1 MQKIVIH
8 RPGGFNRLKLESFP
22 DPVPGDDQIV
32 VKIKAIGVNY
42 ADCVIRM
49 GFYASAKQYV
59 GWPITPGFDFSG
71 IVESVG
77 KRILKFT
84 PGDHVFGVSR
94 FDAYATHVVVPE
106 NQLFHLPKNK
116 TFEEAGAFATIYL
129 TAYYAL
135 YMSVKLYPDSK
146 ILIHSAAGGVGCALL
161 QLSKL
166 AGWQTIGVVGQSNK
180 VKIAKEMGANIII
193 DKSKQDLWP
202 EVEKIAPDGLDAV
215 LDGNGYITLRD
226 GFNHLRANGKL
237 IAYGFHSM
245 FPRKYGFPNPLKLAI
260 DYFRT
265 PRFNPLGMHDKNYSL
280 VTFNLSFLF
289 HRTDLLKIA
298 MEDLHSWFSEGKISM
313 PPIKTYPFTDSAQ
326 AHRDLQSGTTAGKL
340 VLLTEQN

>member
-8 RPGGFNRLKLESFP
+8 RPGGFNRLKIESFS
-22 DPVPGDDQIV
+22 DPVASDDEV
-32 VKIKAIGVNY
+32 VVQVKAIGVNY

-49 GFYASAKQYV
+49 GFYASAKEYV

-71 IVESVG
+71 FVDQVG
-77 KRILKFT
+77 KNVNGFT
-84 PGDHVFGVSR
+84 PGDRVFGITR
-94 FDAYATHVVVPE
+94 FNGYATHVVVPPT
-106 NQLFHLPKNK
+106 QLFHLPEIRS
-116 TFEEAGAFATIYL
+116 FEEGGAFATIYL

-135 YMSVKLYPDSK
+135 HMSIKLYPDSTL
-146 ILIHSAAGGVGCALL
+146 LIHSAAGGVGCALL

-166 AGWQTIGVVGQSNK
+166 AGWRTIGVVGQTDK
-180 VKIAKEMGANIII
+180 VKIAKDMGADFVI
-193 DKSKQDLWP
+193 DKSKQDLWH

-226 GFNHLRANGKL
+226 GLKHLRANGKL

-245 FPRKYGFPNPLKLAI
+245 FPRRRGFPNPLKIAV

-289 HRTDLLKIA
+289 HRTDMLKIA
-298 MEDLHSWFSEGKISM
+298 VDDLYQWFKEGKISL
-313 PPIKTYPFTDSAQ
+313 PPITTYPFTDSAQ
-326 AHRDLQSGTTAGKL
+326 AHRDLQSGKTVGKL
-340 VLLTEQN
+340 VLVT

>member
-8 RPGGFNRLKLESFP
+8 RPGGFSRLKIESFP
-22 DPVPGDDQIV
+22 DPTASDDEV
-32 VKIKAIGVNY
+32 VVQVKAIGVNY

-49 GFYASAKQYV
+49 GFYASAKEYV

-71 IVESVG
+71 IVDQVG
-77 KRILKFT
+77 KNVKDFQ
-84 PGDHVFGVSR
+84 PGDRVFGITR
-94 FDAYATHVVVPE
+94 FNGYATHVVVPAI
-106 NQLFHLPKNK
+106 QLFNLPESRS
-116 TFEEAGAFATIYL
+116 FEEGGAFATIYL

-135 YMSVKLYPDSK
+135 HMSIKLYPDSTL
-146 ILIHSAAGGVGCALL
+146 LIHSAAGGVGCALL
-161 QLSKL
+161 QLSHL
-166 AGWQTIGVVGQSNK
+166 AGWRTIGVVGQSDK
-180 VKIAKEMGANIII
+180 VKIAEEMGADFVI
-193 DKSKQDLWP
+193 DKSKQDLWR

-215 LDGNGYITLRD
+215 LDGNGYITL
-226 GFNHLRANGKL
+226 GEGLKHLRANGKL

-245 FPRKYGFPNPLKLAI
+245 FPRKHGFPNLLKVAV

-298 MEDLHSWFSEGKISM
+298 VDDLYQWFKEGKISL
-313 PPIKTYPFTDSAQ
+313 PPITTYPFTDSAQ
-326 AHRDLQSGTTAGKL
+326 AHRDLQSGKTVGKL
-340 VLLTEQN
+340 VLLT

>member
-8 RPGGFNRLKLESFP
+8 KPGGFNRLKIESFA

-32 VKIKAIGVNY
+32 VKTKAIGVNY

-49 GFYASAKQYV
+49 GYYASAKEYV

-71 IVESVG
+71 IVENVG
-77 KRILKFT
+77 NNISTFK
-84 PGDHVFGVSR
+84 PGDRVFGVSR

-106 NQLFHLPKNK
+106 NQLYHLPDNRS
-116 TFEEAGAFATIYL
+116 FEEGGAFPTIYL

-135 YMSVKLYPDSK
+135 HMSVKLFPQST
-146 ILIHSAAGGVGCALL
+146 ILVHSAAGGVGCALL
-161 QLSKL
+161 QLSRN
-166 AGWQTIGVVGQSNK
+166 AGWQTIGVVGNSD
-180 VKIAKEMGANIII
+180 KIEIAEDMGATHII
-193 DKSKQDLWP
+193 DKSRQDLWA
-202 EVEKIAPDGLDAV
+202 EVEKIVPDGLDAV

-226 GFNHLRANGKL
+226 GLKHLRSNGKL

-245 FPRKYGFPNPLKLAI
+245 FPRKYGMPNPLKLAI

-289 HRTDLLKIA
+289 HRTDLLKA
-298 MEDLHSWFSEGKISM
+298 ATEDLTTWFADGKISM
-313 PPIKTYPFTDSAQ
+313 PPIKSYPFTESAQ
-326 AHRDLQSGTTAGKL
+326 AHRDLQSGRTVGKL
-340 VLLTEQN
+340 VLLP

>member
-1 MQKIVIH
+1 MMQKIVIH
-8 RPGGFNRLKLESFP
+8 RPGGFNRLKIESFP
-22 DPVPGDDQIV
+22 EPIASDDEV
-32 VKIKAIGVNY
+32 VVQVKAIGVNY

-49 GFYASAKQYV
+49 GFYASAKEYV

-71 IVESVG
+71 IVQQVG
-77 KRILKFT
+77 KDVKDFK
-84 PGDHVFGVSR
+84 PGERVFGISR
-94 FDAYATHVVVPE
+94 FNAYATHVVVPDY
-106 NQLFHLPKNK
+106 QIFHLPEFR
-116 TFEEAGAFATIYL
+116 TFEEGGVFATIYL

-135 YMSVKLYPDSK
+135 HMSIKLYPDST

-166 AGWQTIGVVGQSNK
+166 AGWRSIGVVGHSDK
-180 VKIAKEMGANIII
+180 VNIARTMGADIII
-193 DKSKQDLWP
+193 DKSNQDLWA
-202 EVEKIAPDGLDAV
+202 EVEKIAPEGLDAV

-226 GFNHLRANGKL
+226 GLKHLRANGKL

-245 FPRKYGFPNPLKLAI
+245 FPRKYGYPNLLKLAI

-289 HRTDLLKIA
+289 HRTDLLKLA
-298 MEDLHSWFSEGKISM
+298 MDDLYEWFTDGKISL
-313 PPIKTYPFTDSAQ
+313 PPITTYLFTDSAR
-326 AHRDLQSGTTAGKL
+326 AHRDLQSGRTAGKL
-340 VLLTEQN
+340 VLMT

>member
-1 MQKIVIH
+1 MKKIVIH
-8 RPGGFNRLKLESFP
+8 RPGGFNRLKIESFR
-22 DPVPGDDQIV
+22 DPVASDDEV
-32 VKIKAIGVNY
+32 VVQVKAIGVNY

-49 GFYASAKQYV
+49 GFYSSAKEYV

-71 IVESVG
+71 IVDQVG
-77 KRILKFT
+77 KNINNFK
-84 PGDHVFGVSR
+84 PGDRVFGITR
-94 FDAYATHVVVPE
+94 FNGYSTHVMVPAI
-106 NQLFHLPKNK
+106 QLLQLPDSRS
-116 TFEEAGAFATIYL
+116 FEEGGAFATIFL

-135 YMSVKLYPDSK
+135 HMSVKLYPDST

-161 QLSKL
+161 QLAKL
-166 AGWQTIGVVGQSNK
+166 AGWRTIGVVGQSDK
-180 VKIAKEMGANIII
+180 VKIAEDMGADFVI
-193 DKSKQDLWP
+193 DKSKQDLWK
-202 EVEKIAPDGLDAV
+202 EVEKITPDGLDAV

-226 GFNHLRANGKL
+226 GLKHLRANGKL

-245 FPRKYGFPNPLKLAI
+245 FPRKYGFPNPLKLAV

-298 MEDLHSWFSEGKISM
+298 VDDLYQWFKEGKISL
-313 PPIKTYPFTDSAQ
+313 PSITTYPFTDSAQ
-326 AHRDLQSGTTAGKL
+326 AHRDLQSGRTVGKL
-340 VLLTEQN
+340 VLVT

>member
-8 RPGGFNRLKLESFP
+8 RPGGFNRLKIETFP
-22 DPVPGDDQIV
+22 DPVAKENEVV
-32 VKIKAIGVNY
+32 VKVRAIGVNY

-49 GFYASAKQYV
+49 GFYASAKEYV

-71 IVESVG
+71 IVDQVG
-77 KRILKFT
+77 KNISRFK
-84 PGDHVFGVSR
+84 PGDRVFGISR
-94 FDAYATHVVVPE
+94 FNAYATHVVVPE
-106 NQLFHLPKNK
+106 NQLFHIPDNR
-116 TFEEAGAFATIYL
+116 TFEEAGTFATIYL

-135 YMSVKLYPDSK
+135 HMSVKLYPDST

-161 QLSKL
+161 QLAKL
-166 AGWQTIGVVGQSNK
+166 AGWRTIGVVGNSDK
-180 VKIAKEMGANIII
+180 VKIADQMGASIII
-193 DKSKQDLWP
+193 DKSKQDLWA
-202 EVEKIAPDGLDAV
+202 EVEKIAPEGLDAV

-226 GFNHLRANGKL
+226 GLKHLRANGKL

-245 FPRKYGFPNPLKLAI
+245 FPRKYGFPNPIKLAI

-289 HRTDLLKIA
+289 HRTDLLKA
-298 MEDLHSWFSEGKISM
+298 ATEDLFNWFSEGKISM
-313 PPIKTYPFTDSAQ
+313 PPIKSYPFIDSAQ
-326 AHRDLQSGTTAGKL
+326 AHRDLQSGRTVGKL
-340 VLLTEQN
+340 VLLIDQN